1 MRNHVLRIGRTIL
14 YLSAFCFFLSG
25 QHASAGDAS
34 SKEMQDLI
42 SALEG
47 RFSIYGWN
55 DVKLNEI
62 PWEYHRVTQAGQPLF
77 FAQFGSGSN
86 CTLFI
91 SGVHGDELP
100 TVYLLLKLADFIKN
114 NPAQFEDQ
122 CIIIAP
128 LANPDGFFADPP
140 TRVNGS
146 GIDIN
151 RNFPT
156 KDWQAKALSLW
167 KKNTDENKRY
177 YPGSKAGSEQET
189 LFQIALINRFKPRK
203 ILTIHSPLGF
213 YDYDGPSTGLDAFGE
228 WVDKISKETEFPL
241 KKYGIY
247 PGSLGNYAGVERNIL
262 TLTLEL
268 PTSDPAKASEYYDK
282 FYPAF
287 LKFIDLSG

>member
-1 MRNHVLRIGRTIL
+1 MQNLI
-14 YLSAFCFFLSG
+14 
-25 QHASAGDAS
+25 AS
-34 SKEMQDLI
+34 
-42 SALEG
+42 LEK
-47 RFSIYGWN
+47 RFSDYGWN
-55 DVKLNEI
+55 DINLQDI
-62 PWEYHRVTQAGQPLF
+62 PWEYHRVTKGGRPLF

-91 SGVHGDELP
+91 STVHGDELP
-100 TVYLLLKLADFIKN
+100 TLYLMLKLADEIKN
-114 NPAQFEDQ
+114 NTDQ
-122 CIIIAP
+122 YKDECIIIAP

-146 GIDIN
+146 GIDVN

-156 KDWQAKALSLW
+156 KDWNSSAISLW
-167 KKNTDENKRY
+167 KKNTDSNKRY

-189 LFQIALINRFKPRK
+189 LFQIALINRFNPQK

-213 YDYDGPSTGLDAFGE
+213 YDYDGPSTSLDNFGE

-241 KKYGIY
+241 KKYGIF
-247 PGSLGNYAGVERNIL
+247 PGSLGNYAGVEHNIL

-268 PTSDPAKASEYYDK
+268 PTSDPGKSLEYYEK

-287 LKFIDLSG
+287 LKFIKLSR